1 MTQRYFIKT
10 FGCQMNV
17 HDSERISGIL
27 SDVGYDASD
36 EIENADIVVFNTCCI
51 RENADNKLYGNLGR
65 LSMLKNQRPSMRI
78 VVAGCLA
85 QKDKELVAKKAPY
98 VDVVVGTFNLSS
110 IPELLTRSNG
120 HDPQMEFQDAPSEYD
135 AVSSTSI
142 KRDSSISAW
151 VSIQTGCNNSCAFC
165 IVPSVRGPE
174 VSRPFKEIVEE
185 VRSLARL
192 GIREVTLL
200 GQNVNSYGRDVTL
213 SIRKGEIT
221 TDLDHWASSRWL
233 SDTSP
238 RIRPLFADLLREVGS
253 IKGISRVRFTSPHPK
268 DMIQETFEAMAE
280 TTAVCE
286 QLHFPLQSG
295 SDRVLRAM
303 RRGYSAEKYLE
314 KLRLARSIVPD
325 LAVSTDII
333 VGFPG
338 ETDEEFKETLRVAE
352 QANFDGAF
360 TFIFSPRP
368 GTKAAEMSEEFLD
381 EDTIQKRFDALKSVV
396 DESALEKHEA
406 RIGRGEEVLVEGV
419 SKRDILVMSGRTRQ
433 NKLVHFAPSKDERIE
448 EGDLISVRIGSAAP
462 HFLRGEI
469 LEIISRKRVRQ
480 SITLSQ

>member
-1 MTQRYFIKT
+1 MSQHYYVKT

-27 SDVGYDASD
+27 SDVGYEASD
-36 EIENADIVVFNTCCI
+36 ELENADIVVLNTCCI
-51 RENADNKLYGNLGR
+51 RENADNKLYGNLGH
-65 LSMLKNQRPSMRI
+65 LSSLKAQRASMRI

-85 QKDKELVAKKAPY
+85 QKDRDLVAKKAPY

-110 IPELLTRSNG
+110 IPELLSSADGET
-120 HDPQMEFQDAPSEYD
+120 PQMEFMDAPNEYEQ
-135 AVSSTSI
+135 VSSISM
-142 KRDSSISAW
+142 KRDSSVSAW

-165 IVPSVRGPE
+165 IVPSVRGAE
-174 VSRPFKEIVEE
+174 VSRPFQDILDE

-192 GIREVTLL
+192 GVREVTLL
-200 GQNVNSYGRDVTL
+200 GQNVNSYGRDITL
-213 SIRKGEIT
+213 SIRNGKIAADVQRWT
-221 TDLDHWASSRWL
+221 SSKWL
-233 SDTSP
+233 SSTP

-268 DMIQETFEAMAE
+268 DMIKETFEAMAE
-280 TTAVCE
+280 TPAVCE

-295 SDRVLRAM
+295 SDRVLSAM
-303 RRGYSAEKYLE
+303 RRGYSAERYLE
-314 KLRLARSIVPD
+314 KLYLARSIVPD

-338 ETDEEFKETLRVAE
+338 ETEEEFKETLRVVE

-368 GTKAAEMSEEFLD
+368 GTRAFEMSNDFVD
-381 EDTIQKRFDALKSVV
+381 PDVIQRRFDALKDVV
-396 DESALEKHEA
+396 EESALQKHQT
-406 RIGRGEEVLVEGV
+406 RIGLREEVLVEGV
-419 SKRDILVMSGRTRQ
+419 SKRDVSVMSGRTRQ
-433 NKLVHFAPSKDERIE
+433 NKLVHFSPDSNQRVE

-462 HFLRGEI
+462 HFLRGEMLGI
-469 LEIISRKRVRQ
+469 VSKRRVRRGI
-480 SITLSQ
+480 SVL